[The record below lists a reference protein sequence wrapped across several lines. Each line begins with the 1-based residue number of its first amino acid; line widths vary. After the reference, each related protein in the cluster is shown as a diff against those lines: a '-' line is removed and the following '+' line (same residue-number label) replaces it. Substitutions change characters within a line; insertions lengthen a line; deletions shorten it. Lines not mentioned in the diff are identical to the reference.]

1 MSKKDRAKG
10 EKFRKIGKFT
20 MLSGGVIGLAGMGVA
35 LGFTARGNLHQ
46 KELIFA
52 KEQLT
57 AQGCSRTP
65 GRQYCSEIVDN
76 ITNVEGKIDSDDKF
90 ARFGGI
96 AMLTG
101 ILVIGGGGVLYHLGI
116 KRLKHSEFVLAPTL
130 GGAVLSGRF

>member
-1 MSKKDRAKG
+1 
-10 EKFRKIGKFT
+10 
-20 MLSGGVIGLAGMGVA
+20 MLSAGVIGLAGMGVA

-57 AQGCSRTP
+57 AQNCSRDP
-65 GRQYCSEIVDN
+65 GRQYCAGIAENV
-76 ITNVEGKIDSDDKF
+76 TNVEGKIDSDDKY

-101 ILVIGGGGVLYHLGI
+101 ILVVGAGGVLYHLGT

>member
-1 MSKKDRAKG
+1 MSAKDRAKG
-10 EKFRKIGKFT
+10 EKFRRIGKIT

-46 KELIFA
+46 KELIFV

-57 AQGCSRTP
+57 AQNCSRDP
-65 GRQYCSEIVDN
+65 GREYCTEIKDN
-76 ITNVEGKIDSDDKF
+76 VGAVEGKIDSDDKF

-101 ILVIGGGGVLYHLGI
+101 IVVVGVGGVLYHLGT
-116 KRLKHSEFVLAPTL
+116 KRLKHSEFAIAPTL

>member
-10 EKFRKIGKFT
+10 EKLRKAGKFT
-20 MLSGGVIGLAGMGVA
+20 MLSGGLIGVAGMGVA

-57 AQGCSRTP
+57 AQNCSRDP
-65 GRQYCSEIVDN
+65 DRQYCTEINDN
-76 ITNVEGKIDSDDKF
+76 VGTVRDKIDNDDKF
-90 ARFGGI
+90 ARVGGI
-96 AMLTG
+96 ALLTG
-101 ILVIGGGGVLYHLGI
+101 IVVVGIGGVLYHLGT